1 MQDTELYR
9 QILGLKPP
17 WFVSKVELKM
27 KDERVDVWTDHD
39 EKVRW
44 TCPECDR
51 QLPLYDHTN
60 ERVWRY
66 LDSCQFKTFLHARPP
81 RVECPEHGVRQ
92 VRLPWA
98 EEMSRFTALFEHLA
112 IDVLQEC
119 SVSGA
124 VRIMRIS
131 WDQAWHIMER
141 AVERGLE
148 AKKGTIVEH
157 IGIDEKSAAKGHSY
171 VTIVC
176 DLDGG
181 DVEYVSENRRK
192 ESLDGYFKG
201 LSAKQLEGIKGIA
214 MDMWEPYILSVME
227 HVPDGANKM
236 VFDRYH
242 IMKHMNEAVD
252 DVRKAENKE
261 LRENGD
267 VSLTGTKYLW
277 LYAGE
282 NLPDKHRERF
292 ETLKAQDLKT
302 GRAWAIKE
310 NLRELWNCFSK
321 KLARKHWRDWYAW
334 AVRSK
339 LEPVRD
345 KARMLKAHIDNVLT
359 YYDHH
364 ITNALTEAVNST
376 IQMIKK
382 KAYGFRNKDHFKIAI
397 YFHCGGLQ
405 LYPTHTIP

>member
-1 MQDTELYR
+1 
-9 QILGLKPP
+9 
-17 WFVSKVELKM
+17 
-27 KDERVDVWTDHD
+27 
-39 EKVRW
+39 
-44 TCPECDR
+44 
-51 QLPLYDHTN
+51 
-60 ERVWRY
+60 
-66 LDSCQFKTFLHARPP
+66 
-81 RVECPEHGVRQ
+81 
-92 VRLPWA
+92 
-98 EEMSRFTALFEHLA
+98 
-112 IDVLQEC
+112 
-119 SVSGA
+119 
-124 VRIMRIS
+124 
-131 WDQAWHIMER
+131 MER

-148 AKKGTIVEH
+148 AKEGTIVEH
-157 IGIDEKSAAKGHSY
+157 IGVDEKSAAKGHSY

-181 DVEYVSENRRK
+181 NVEYVGEERRK
-192 ESLDGYFKG
+192 ESLDGYFEG
-201 LSAKQLEGIKGIA
+201 LSAEQLEGIKGIA
-214 MDMWEPYILSVME
+214 LGMWEPYIMSVRE
-227 HVPDGANKM
+227 HIPDAASKI
-236 VFDRYH
+236 VFDHYH

-252 DVRKAENKE
+252 NVRKAENKE

-282 NLPDKHRERF
+282 NLPDRHRERF

-310 NLRELWNCFSK
+310 NLRELWNCFTK
-321 KLARKHWRDWYAW
+321 GLAREHWRDWYAW

-359 YYDHH
+359 YYEHH

-382 KAYGFRNKDHFKIAI
+382 KAYGFRNKAHFKTAI